1 MKIVIMIIIIH
12 ITIVR
17 TVILITGLDLHSML
31 ESMKAVKNEMLVVQ
45 VAAFEDSYE
54 DDLEQLFGPDA
65 AHNLNHY
72 DAFNSL
78 FVKVSWMS

>member
-1 MKIVIMIIIIH
+1 MID
-12 ITIVR
+12 ITVPAA
-17 TVILITGLDLHSML
+17 GLDLLGFLDSL
-31 ESMKAVKNEMLVVQ
+31 RAKNNEILAVQ

-65 AHNLNHY
+65 AHHLNHY

-78 FVKVSWMS
+78 FVKVR